1 METLYRIVFNGETL
15 PGLTAE
21 QIIAAFVKR
30 FRVREQRAREIIL
43 AGRRTVLKHG
53 LDQAKAQRYSA
64 ALKKVGLLIVLEPQ
78 PESPPPTSQLSVD
91 LTPSIDIGHS
101 EMASYYD
108 DTPTSQA
115 LSQPA
120 SAPASGLTAEWSR
133 CPKCRQPAVS
143 PVTGV
148 CQACGLVVERY
159 LARRA
164 EQANGAGAARG
175 DNPYA
180 PPTADLTPPA
190 RGGRGAALR
199 PPRAVSAGRGWG
211 WVRDAW
217 GLFKG
222 RPWAWIGAF
231 LVYVLISIVLN
242 AVPYSLGGILMIA
255 LGPILAGGL
264 MIGAQ
269 VQQQGGGFQV
279 AHLFAGFQRNPGSL
293 ALVGVATYGL
303 AILLLLAIALL
314 GVLAAYLLFGP
325 DFIAGIDHKSFDPSQ
340 LGPENMVFVLLPVLL
355 LLLVFVPLGMATFFA
370 PVLVALNE
378 VPVLRSFT
386 LSFQGCW
393 RNILPFLVFG
403 LAALGLSLASILTLG
418 LALFVLVPVLI
429 IASYMAYRD
438 IYCYR

>member
-15 PGLTAE
+15 PGLTTE
-21 QIIAAFVKR
+21 QIIEAFVKR

-43 AGRRTVLKHG
+43 GGSRTVLKRG
-53 LDQAKAQRYSA
+53 LDQTKAQRYSA

-91 LTPSIDIGHS
+91 LTPSIDLGHS
-101 EMASYYD
+101 ELASYYD
-108 DTPTSQA
+108 DTPAS
-115 LSQPA
+115 LPV
-120 SAPASGLTAEWSR
+120 SAPASGLVADWAR

-148 CQACGLVVERY
+148 CQACGVVVERY

-164 EQANGAGAARG
+164 EQANGADAAHG

-180 PPTADLTPPA
+180 PPAADLTPPA
-190 RGGRGAALR
+190 SGWRGAGLR
-199 PPRAVSAGRGWG
+199 RPRTVSAGRGWG

-217 GLFKG
+217 GLFRG

-231 LVYVLISIVLN
+231 LVYLLISIVLN
-242 AVPYSLGGILMIA
+242 LVPYGLGGLLMIA
-255 LGPILAGGL
+255 LGPILTGGL
-264 MIGAQ
+264 MLGAQ

-293 ALVGVATYGL
+293 ALVGVATVGF
-303 AILLLLAIALL
+303 AILLLLAMALL
-314 GVLAAYLLFGP
+314 GALAAYLLAGP
-325 DFIAGIDHKSFDPSQ
+325 GFIAGIDHKSFDPSRM
-340 LGPENMVFVLLPVLL
+340 GPEGMVFMLLPVLL
-355 LLLVFVPLGMATFFA
+355 LLLLFVPLGMATFFA

-393 RNILPFLVFG
+393 RNILPFVVFG
-403 LAALGLSLASILTLG
+403 LVALGLSLTSILTLG
-418 LALFVLVPVLI
+418 LAIVVLAPVLI
-429 IASYMAYRD
+429 IATYMAYRD